1 MKRKSLKLLASAL
14 LITVMGAGM
23 IGCGNS
29 SSSNDVAADKGAET
43 KQEESISGS
52 ITISGSS
59 ALLPLMEQSIEKF
72 NEKYPEVE
80 ISAQAGGSGTGLT
93 QVLDGTVN
101 IGNSDIF
108 AEDKLEADQASQLV
122 DHKVVAQGFAVV
134 VSKSLGIDSLTKD
147 QIKDIFSGKV
157 TNWNQITKADGT
169 TGPDKDIFV
178 VHRKSGSGTRA
189 TFEEKILD
197 GDKSLENDS
206 IGVMQ
211 DSNGAVLTAMKQND
225 GAISYLGLAYM
236 NTDEAKEALSAVKI
250 DGKGYE
256 KENICDGSYPFWSWG
271 HMYTKGEADEA
282 SKAFI
287 EFVSSSDN
295 KESLE
300 NLGFISGS
308 EMKVQ

>member
-1 MKRKSLKLLASAL
+1 MKKKSLKLLASAL
-14 LITVMGAGM
+14 LVTVMGAGM
-23 IGCGNS
+23 IGCGNGS
-29 SSSNDVAADKGAET
+29 GDATTDKGTEV
-43 KQEESISGS
+43 KQEESVEGS

-72 NEKYPEVE
+72 NEKYSDIE

-108 AEDKLEADQASQLV
+108 AEDKLEADKASQLV
-122 DHKVVAQGFAVV
+122 DHKVVAQGFSVV
-134 VSKSLGIDSLTKD
+134 VSKSLGIDNLTKD

-157 TNWNQITKADGT
+157 TNWNQITKEDGS
-169 TGPDKDIFV
+169 TGPDKEIFV

-197 GDKSLENDS
+197 GDKTLENDS

-236 NTDEAKEALSAVKI
+236 NTDEAKEALSSVKI
-250 DGKGYE
+250 DGKGSD
-256 KENICDGSYPFWSWG
+256 KANICDGSYPFWSWG

-295 KESLE
+295 KESVE
-300 NLGFISGS
+300 SLGFISGN

>member
-14 LITVMGAGM
+14 LVTVIGAGM
-23 IGCGNS
+23 IGCG
-29 SSSNDVAADKGAET
+29 SSNNANTDSS
-43 KQEESISGS
+43 QEETLNGS

-72 NEKYPEVE
+72 NENYPDVE

-93 QVLDGTVN
+93 QVLDGTVD

-108 AEDKLEADQASQLV
+108 AEDKLEEEQAKELV

-134 VSKSLGIDSLTKD
+134 VSKSLGIDNLTKD

-157 TNWNQITKADGT
+157 TNWNQITKEDGT
-169 TGPDKDIFV
+169 TGPDKEIFV

-211 DSNGAVLTAMKQND
+211 DSNGAVLTAMKQNE

-236 NTDEAKEALSAVKI
+236 NTDEAKEVLTTVKI
-250 DGKGYE
+250 DGKSE
-256 KENICDGSYPFWSWG
+256 DKANICDGSYPFWSWG
-271 HMYTKGEADEA
+271 HMYTKGEPDEVT
-282 SKAFI
+282 KAFI
-287 EFVSSSDN
+287 EFVSSSEN
-295 KESLE
+295 QESLE

-308 EMKVQ
+308 EMNVE

>member
-1 MKRKSLKLLASAL
+1 MKSKSLKLLASAL
-14 LITVMGAGM
+14 LVTVMGAGM
-23 IGCGNS
+23 IGCG
-29 SSSNDVAADKGAET
+29 SSNTEVTTDKGVDT
-43 KQEESISGS
+43 KQEQSIEGS

-59 ALLPLMEQSIEKF
+59 ALLPLMEQSVEKF
-72 NEKYPEVE
+72 NEKYPDVE

-108 AEDKLEADQASQLV
+108 AEDKLEADQAKQLV
-122 DHKVVAQGFAVV
+122 DHKVVAQGFAVT
-134 VSKSLGIDSLTKD
+134 VSKSLGIDNLTKD

-169 TGPDKDIFV
+169 TGPDKEIFV
-178 VHRKSGSGTRA
+178 VHRKDGSGTRA

-197 GDKSLENDS
+197 GAKENDS

-236 NTDEAKEALSAVKI
+236 NTDEAKEVLKAVKI
-250 DGKGYE
+250 DGKSDD
-256 KENICDGSYPFWSWG
+256 KANICDGSYPFWSWG

-287 EFVSSSDN
+287 EFISGSDN
-295 KESLE
+295 KESVE
-300 NLGFISGS
+300 NLGFISGN
-308 EMKVQ
+308 EMKVK

>member
-14 LITVMGAGM
+14 LITMMGVGM
-23 IGCGNS
+23 IGCG
-29 SSSNDVAADKGAET
+29 SSNNDTGADKSADTT
-43 KQEESISGS
+43 KEQSVSGS

-72 NEKYPEVE
+72 NEKYPDVE

-108 AEDKLEADQASQLV
+108 AEDKLEADQAKQLV

-134 VSKSLGIDSLTKD
+134 VSKSLGIDNLTKD

-157 TNWNQITKADGT
+157 TNWNQITKKDGT
-169 TGPDKDIFV
+169 AGPDKEIFV

-211 DSNGAVLTAMKQND
+211 DSNGAVLTAMKQNE

-236 NTDEAKEALSAVKI
+236 NTDEAKEALTSVKI
-250 DGKGYE
+250 DGKSDE
-256 KENICDGSYPFWSWG
+256 KANICDGSYPFWSWG

-287 EFVSSSDN
+287 EYVSSSDN

-300 NLGFISGS
+300 NLGFISGN
-308 EMKVQ
+308 EMKVK

>member
-1 MKRKSLKLLASAL
+1 MKKKSLKLLATTL
-14 LITVMGAGM
+14 LVTVMGVGM
-23 IGCGNS
+23 IGCGG
-29 SSSNDVAADKGAET
+29 SNDTNGAVSDKGSDT
-43 KQEESISGS
+43 KQEQSVSGS

-72 NEKYPEVE
+72 NEKNPDVE

-108 AEDKLEADQASQLV
+108 AEDKLEADQAKQLV
-122 DHKVVAQGFAVV
+122 DHKVVAQGFTVV
-134 VSKSLGIDSLTKD
+134 VSKSLGIDDLTKD

-169 TGPDKDIFV
+169 TGPDKEIFV

-189 TFEEKILD
+189 TFEQKILD
-197 GDKSLENDS
+197 GDKNLENDS

-211 DSNGAVLTAMKQND
+211 DSNGAVLTAMKQNE

-236 NTDEAKEALSAVKI
+236 NTDEAKEVLTAVKI
-250 DGKGYE
+250 DGKSDD
-256 KENICDGSYPFWSWG
+256 KANICDGSYPFWSWG
-271 HMYTKGEADEA
+271 HMYTKGEPDEA

-287 EFVSSSDN
+287 DFVSSSDN
-295 KESLE
+295 KDSLE
-300 NLGFISGS
+300 NLGFISGT
-308 EMKVQ
+308 EMKVK

>member
-14 LITVMGAGM
+14 LITMMGVGM
-23 IGCGNS
+23 IGCG
-29 SSSNDVAADKGAET
+29 SSNNDTGADKSADTT
-43 KQEESISGS
+43 KEQSVSGS

-72 NEKYPEVE
+72 NEKYPDVE

-101 IGNSDIF
+101 RGNSDIF
-108 AEDKLEADQASQLV
+108 AEDKLEADQAKQLV

-134 VSKSLGIDSLTKD
+134 VSKSLGIDNLTKD

-157 TNWNQITKADGT
+157 TNWNQITKEDGT
-169 TGPDKDIFV
+169 AGPDKEIFV

-211 DSNGAVLTAMKQND
+211 DSNGAVLTAMKQNE

-236 NTDEAKEALSAVKI
+236 NTDEAKEALTSVKI
-250 DGKGYE
+250 DGKSDE
-256 KENICDGSYPFWSWG
+256 KANICDGSYPFWSWG

-287 EFVSSSDN
+287 EYVSSSDN

-300 NLGFISGS
+300 NLGFISGN
-308 EMKVQ
+308 EMKVK